1 LRREVFCEAVIKL
14 FDTKVIRP
22 HLNGEYILKKNL
34 SIFIIIFV
42 ALFTLSIFISPGN
55 AAYTHQDLT
64 ITVLINGNDVSS
76 HNTKDNPL
84 LLDVDNDIEIY
95 FDISNTGETIHLID
109 TSIEV
114 YTIQNA
120 LFWDYE
126 TKIFTYNFDVDKGD
140 EDGDGREGFDIAAGL
155 GESESLRL
163 KSKDFEEYK
172 ELIRDQRARVDL
184 TFNFETILDYTI
196 TVYIA
201 EGEILTDVSNG
212 TETGDDTEGISD
224 ENRVSQDTEYTI
236 DLFDPFRGAET
247 SQLILY
253 TTVSAL
259 FVSFVVMQTNKKIA
273 LKFAALIFKIGEIFF
288 VVISAEAFIVAIGT
302 VVRPPSIRN
311 LKEDEVLTNE
321 TRERIYNYIC
331 THEGAHF
338 REIINHFKLGP
349 FEGTWHLQVL
359 EDFEFIV
366 SRRYKHY
373 KIFYPLIA
381 GKVIPL
387 RDPRLVLKSKTA
399 KAIVRFILKNPGA
412 YQNLIAKQ
420 LGKSSGAI
428 RYNMKKLV
436 DAKIINIMKEN
447 GQKRFYIN
455 EKNLALRRIL
465 PENAFSV

>member
-1 LRREVFCEAVIKL
+1 LRSEVFCEVIIKL

-42 ALFTLSIFISPGN
+42 ALFTLSSFIPPGN

-64 ITVLINGNDVSS
+64 ITVLINSNDVSF
-76 HNTKDNPL
+76 HNNKDHPL
-84 LLDVDNDIEIY
+84 LIDIDNDIEIY
-95 FDISNTGETIHLID
+95 FKISNAGETVHLID
-109 TSIEV
+109 ASLEV
-114 YTIQNA
+114 YSIQTI

-126 TKIFTYNFDVDKGD
+126 TKVFEYNIDVDNGD
-140 EDGDGREGFDIAAGL
+140 EDGDGREGFDIFAGL
-155 GESESLRL
+155 SESNSVTLTT
-163 KSKDFEEYK
+163 EELDDYK
-172 ELIRDQRARVDL
+172 EILRDQRARVDL
-184 TFNFETILDYTI
+184 NFNFEIISDYTI
-196 TVYIA
+196 TVYIE
-201 EGEILTDVSNG
+201 EGEIAPGDSND
-212 TETGDDTEGISD
+212 TETGGNTENISD
-224 ENRVSQDTEYTI
+224 DGVSQDTEYTI
-236 DLFDPFRGAET
+236 DLFDPFRGVET

-253 TTVSAL
+253 TTASAL
-259 FVSFVVMQTNKKIA
+259 LVSFIVMQTNKKIA
-273 LKFAALIFKIGEIFF
+273 SKFTTLFFKIGELFF
-288 VVISAEAFIVAIGT
+288 IVIMGAEAFFVAIGT

-311 LKEDEVLTNE
+311 LRQDEVLTNE

-331 THEGAHF
+331 SHEGAHF
-338 REIINHFKLGP
+338 REIITHSDIGP

-359 EDFEFIV
+359 EDFGFIV

-387 RDPRLVLKSKTA
+387 KDPRLVLKSKTA
-399 KAIVRFILKNPGA
+399 KAIVRFILENPGA

-420 LGKSSGAI
+420 LGKSQGAI

-436 DAKIINIMKEN
+436 DAKIINVMKEN

-455 EKNLALRRIL
+455 QNNLALQKIL